1 MCGWDKVKLLSYGF
15 LIGTAGVK
23 VLSSRDAKTVYTH
36 VTAAVMRGV
45 DDVVKTATTI
55 KENCDDI
62 GAGAKAI
69 NDKRYAENRLREIED
84 AKALLA
90 EAEGT

>member
-1 MCGWDKVKLLSYGF
+1 MCGWDKVKLLGYGF

-62 GAGAKAI
+62 GAAAKSI
-69 NDKRYAENRLREIED
+69 NERRYAEDRLREIED
-84 AKALLA
+84 ARALLA
-90 EAEGT
+90 EGEGT

>member
-62 GAGAKAI
+62 GAAAKSI
-69 NDKRYAENRLREIED
+69 NERRYAEDRLREIED
-84 AKALLA
+84 ARALLA
-90 EAEGT
+90 EGEGT